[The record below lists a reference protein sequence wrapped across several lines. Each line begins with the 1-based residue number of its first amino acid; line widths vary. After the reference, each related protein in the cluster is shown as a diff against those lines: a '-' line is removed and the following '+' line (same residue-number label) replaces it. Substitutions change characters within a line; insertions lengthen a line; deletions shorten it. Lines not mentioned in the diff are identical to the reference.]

1 MNLEKTLDKPPQMI
15 DISPWWAYIVGLGSS
30 AIIWFLAW
38 GLRDVKRRYDIVPE
52 LSEQQKAILRRIR
65 AIERKL
71 NIESEDSASDD

>member
-1 MNLEKTLDKPPQMI
+1 MEKIVPNPPQMV

-52 LSEQQKAILRRIR
+52 LSEQQKSILRRLR
-65 AIERKL
+65 TIERRL
-71 NIESEDSASDD
+71 NIETEEDSVDD